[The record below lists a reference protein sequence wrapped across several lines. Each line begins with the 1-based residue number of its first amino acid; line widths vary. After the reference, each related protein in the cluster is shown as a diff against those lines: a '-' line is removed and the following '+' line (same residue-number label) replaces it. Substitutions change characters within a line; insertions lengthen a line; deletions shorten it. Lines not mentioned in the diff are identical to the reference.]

1 MYCFARS
8 SQRLHDWF
16 VSPKVYHDH
25 LESYVKKEGM
35 RKGTKVRII
44 GMVTVLMVCGLYLM
58 LRKSL
63 YIPCMI
69 LAVVWIA
76 HIIYFGFKVS
86 TIKE

>member
-1 MYCFARS
+1 
-8 SQRLHDWF
+8 
-16 VSPKVYHDH
+16 
-25 LESYVKKEGM
+25 M
-35 RKGTKVRII
+35 RKVTKVRII